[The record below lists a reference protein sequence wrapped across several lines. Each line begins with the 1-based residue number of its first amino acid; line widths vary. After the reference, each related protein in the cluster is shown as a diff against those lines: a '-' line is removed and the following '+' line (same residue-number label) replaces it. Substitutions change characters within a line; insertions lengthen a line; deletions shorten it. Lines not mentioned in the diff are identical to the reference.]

1 MKPGLYEQL
10 VTLALKQELDRL
22 SDPRLHSLAPV
33 DPEESHSVIAQ
44 FIEHSLATCLAMYRG
59 SDAADNQKRLVD
71 RILAELAQELGEHS
85 VQSLSIATPLQR
97 LLAIHDPRRLAHVDR
112 PDTPLA
118 RSALLTGTR
127 LDPSLGSQLRKEIA
141 TADRV
146 DILCSFIKWSGLRVL
161 LDDLKELASRDG
173 SGGPRIRVITTS
185 YMGATD
191 PRAVEELSKL
201 THTEIRVSYDT
212 KRTRLHAKAYLFH
225 RDTGF
230 SSAYVGSANL
240 SNAALSEGLEWTTK
254 ISHYELPYLWTKIV
268 GTFETY
274 WQDDEFQPFHVDA
287 PDRLRHAIRLE
298 RASTTERESH
308 VAFDLRPYPF
318 QEEILDLLVAE
329 QRFRASF
336 VTSL

>member
-1 MKPGLYEQL
+1 MI
-10 VTLALKQELDRL
+10 R
-22 SDPRLHSLAPV
+22 HS
-33 DPEESHSVIAQ
+33 
-44 FIEHSLATCLAMYRG
+44 
-59 SDAADNQKRLVD
+59 
-71 RILAELAQELGEHS
+71 
-85 VQSLSIATPLQR
+85 
-97 LLAIHDPRRLAHVDR
+97 DR

-161 LDDLKELASRDG
+161 LDDLRELAGRSLVD
-173 SGGPRIRVITTS
+173 GPRIRVITTS

-191 PRAVEELSKL
+191 PRAVEELSRL
-201 THTEIRVSYDT
+201 PNTEVRVSYDT

-230 SSAYVGSANL
+230 GSAYVGSANL

-254 ISHYELPYLWTKIV
+254 ISHYELPYLWSKIA

-274 WQDDEFQPFHVDA
+274 WQDDEFQAFQADA
-287 PDRLRHAIRLE
+287 PERLRQAISHE
-298 RASTTERESH
+298 RAIAAEPVQTSH
-308 VAFDLRPYPF
+308 SICVHIRFKKRFWTFWRPSG
-318 QEEILDLLVAE
+318 
-329 QRFRASF
+329 RSRASSA
-336 VTSL
+336 TSLSPRLALARR